1 MIVTKNPVQYLKES
15 PMFQLSLTSKEL
27 FHSNFICWVITNY
40 MKECSSAFSS
50 FLHEVDDFFITNVKR
65 EEGNKDII
73 IYFRNHEGQNR
84 KLIIEN
90 KVKSL
95 PNYEQLV
102 KYTTQDQSETYV
114 LLSLVSPPFSQ
125 NGKVYIP
132 EFNKTW
138 TCISYQDLAHLLQGI
153 VLEIEAMNP
162 YHANIITDY
171 IQLVLSLYDLTLD
184 VIGEIRSDRYN
195 YYGSN
200 NKSFET
206 FREIRMHDFFLKL
219 KHEMIALE
227 FYKETHQRFPDLHF
241 VPSKKWEDAKAEEVF
256 VGSGFTNAS
265 GLSEI
270 KYVIT
275 EKADS
280 PIILGV
286 QIQGN
291 QFRLFVEADKKISF
305 KVADQLLNHN
315 LWFDFSKAVE
325 LGVTEIV
332 KYPKLSKQNKPFNTY
347 SQTFFYQYTKFQEC
361 EMEKLIELV
370 SHYIAFIS
378 KEKSTLLEVINEV
391 I

>member
-1 MIVTKNPVQYLKES
+1 MIVANNPVQYLKES

-40 MKECSSAFSS
+40 RKECSPVFSRY
-50 FLHEVDDFFITNVKR
+50 LHEADDFFIINVKR

-73 IYFRNHEGQNR
+73 IYFGNHDGQTK

-102 KYTTQDQSETYV
+102 KYTTKDQSETYI

-125 NGKVYIP
+125 SGKVYIP
-132 EFNKTW
+132 EFNKEW
-138 TCISYQDLAHLLQGI
+138 TCLSYQDLAHLLQEI
-153 VLEIEAMNP
+153 VHEIEAMNS

-171 IQLVLSLYDLTLD
+171 IQLVLSLHHLTLD

-195 YYGSN
+195 YYGSS

-227 FYKETHQRFPDLHF
+227 FYKVLHNRFPDLHF

-256 VGSGFTNAS
+256 VDSGFTNAS

-280 PIILGV
+280 PIILGI

-291 QFRLFVEADKKISF
+291 QFRLFVEADKKISL
-305 KVADQLLNHN
+305 KVAEQLVNHN
-315 LWFDFSKAVE
+315 LWFNFSKAIE
-325 LGVTEIV
+325 LGVTEIE
-332 KYPKLSKQNKPFNTY
+332 KYPKLGKQKKQFNTY
-347 SQTFFYQYTKFQEC
+347 SQTFFYQYTKIQEC

-370 SHYIAFIS
+370 SDYIAFIIQ
-378 KEKSTLLEVINEV
+378 EKSTLLNAINEV